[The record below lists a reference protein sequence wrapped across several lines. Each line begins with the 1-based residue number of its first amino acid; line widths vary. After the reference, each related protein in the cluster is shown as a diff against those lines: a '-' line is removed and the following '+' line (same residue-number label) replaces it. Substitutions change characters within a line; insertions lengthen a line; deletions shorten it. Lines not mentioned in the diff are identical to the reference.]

1 MIRWARSRTGEY
13 THTPPRQTD
22 PPTGRPAPGG
32 PDPATSVPPEM
43 AAALTRAL
51 GTSSEMARLAEEIRR
66 VAARD
71 PEPVLLVGE
80 PGTGKGE
87 VARLIHSLGRRS
99 PARFE
104 AVQCAGLASS
114 EAART
119 IFGWAGGGTQ
129 GRIGETEPGILER
142 AQGGTVF
149 LDPIERLTSEVRHT
163 LVGFLEHGTLHP
175 LGGTADLD
183 IPLDVRVIAATHL
196 DPEEAMGMG
205 SLSPDLHR
213 ILGKASIHLPP
224 LRNRTEEDRVMLVHR
239 IARELRREM
248 GHGPLDVASDALAC
262 LVEHPWPGNLR
273 QMRNVVERAI
283 LTAGDADTLR
293 LSHLPADLRPFP
305 TANRGGP
312 ETGNGRG
319 GGFRAESLEDV
330 ERRHIEA
337 TLRHHDG
344 NRTRA
349 AKDLGIARA
358 TLISKIK
365 RYGLDL

>member
-1 MIRWARSRTGEY
+1 
-13 THTPPRQTD
+13 
-22 PPTGRPAPGG
+22 
-32 PDPATSVPPEM
+32 M

-87 VARLIHSLGRRS
+87 VARLIHSLGSRS

-104 AVQCAGLASS
+104 AVQCAGLDSS

-119 IFGWAGGGTQ
+119 IFGWAGGGTRE
-129 GRIGETEPGILER
+129 GSGETEAGILER
-142 AQGGTVF
+142 AHGGIVF
-149 LDPIERLTSEVRHT
+149 LDPIERLSSEVLHR
-163 LVGFLEHGTLHP
+163 LVGFLEDGTLHP
-175 LGGTADLD
+175 LGGTAELD

-196 DPEEAMGMG
+196 DPQEALRMGW
-205 SLSPDLHR
+205 LSPDLHR
-213 ILGKASIHLPP
+213 ILGEASIHLPP
-224 LRNRTEEDRVMLVHR
+224 LRDRAEEDRVMLVHR
-239 IARELRREM
+239 IARKLRADM

-293 LSHLPADLRPFP
+293 LSHLPADLRSFP
-305 TANRGGP
+305 TATRGGP

-319 GGFRAESLEDV
+319 GGFQPESLEDV

-365 RYGLDL
+365 RYRLGL